1 MITTVQKMQ
10 IMKQEF
16 STAQMEKWYNAD
28 DEKMATE
35 IDNFIIKEFGVDSID
50 QLMKQYK
57 KENQK

>member
-16 STAQMEKWYNAD
+16 STAQMEKWYNGT
-28 DEKMATE
+28 DEKVATE